1 MRIFPVCLP
10 ELPNDM
16 IGQLHGRSWGN
27 ILCDAPGTTP
37 TLQYQRVWE
46 IHGLHS

>member
-1 MRIFPVCLP
+1 MRFFPVYFP